1 MAGFAVISRFMLWSR
16 MPFRSTYLLLAFWLL
31 PFSVQAQQSDKA
43 ALRGQYDQLLQEI
56 RKAEEVLAETKKNK
70 QATVAELEALQRKI
84 DIRRQLIGNIS
95 EQVSNLDNRILENTR
110 VIISLEKD
118 LEELKEEYANMVYY
132 AYVNHDA
139 FDKLGF
145 VLASS
150 SFTEALQRMQYFQE
164 YSSFRK
170 EQVKLIKATQNAL
183 SFKVTDLEVD
193 KASKRD
199 LLQEEERQ
207 RLTLD
212 QERNEQSSKISTLSS
227 IEGKLLQAINVK
239 KKDAESLNRRIEQII
254 ADEIRKERLKALEAA
269 NKTGDNTGSRGAEVP
284 TLTPEMKALSSQ
296 FAENRGSLPWPL
308 DRGTITGGFG
318 KRLHPVLRDPPVYI
332 QSNGIDITTV
342 TGSMVRSIFDG
353 EVVNIIYNPSFQR
366 GVIIKHGEYFTV
378 YTKLQDVS
386 VKPGDLVKARQPVG
400 TVHTDT
406 EENKTELHIEIWK
419 GTTLMNPADWL
430 LPK

>member
-118 LEELKEEYANMVYY
+118 LEEPKEEYANMVYY

-199 LLQEEERQ
+199 LLQEE
-207 RLTLD
+207 
-212 QERNEQSSKISTLSS
+212 
-227 IEGKLLQAINVK
+227 
-239 KKDAESLNRRIEQII
+239 
-254 ADEIRKERLKALEAA
+254 
-269 NKTGDNTGSRGAEVP
+269 
-284 TLTPEMKALSSQ
+284 
-296 FAENRGSLPWPL
+296 
-308 DRGTITGGFG
+308 
-318 KRLHPVLRDPPVYI
+318 
-332 QSNGIDITTV
+332 
-342 TGSMVRSIFDG
+342 
-353 EVVNIIYNPSFQR
+353 
-366 GVIIKHGEYFTV
+366 
-378 YTKLQDVS
+378 
-386 VKPGDLVKARQPVG
+386 
-400 TVHTDT
+400 
-406 EENKTELHIEIWK
+406 
-419 GTTLMNPADWL
+419 
-430 LPK
+430 